1 MREEPLISSQKSL
14 NYNTVLWFYGG
25 GNEPGDQLSPV
36 QVSTAQDRFEILR
49 TVEGQNSRPPDDWL
63 NDRLAGPLSVQLSHR
78 LEQFLDRLLGSGKLD
93 GNH

>member
-1 MREEPLISSQKSL
+1 MCFMRVS
-14 NYNTVLWFYGG
+14 GG

-93 GNH
+93 GNHQILPPRHGQERG